1 MSCAVMAGPEPGPV
15 RGSGIRSAMVVFR
28 DEGRHRPPHD
38 AIAAMDGA
46 GDGAAVRSM
55 LISADEPG
63 AFLLLLDE
71 LTML

>member
-1 MSCAVMAGPEPGPV
+1 
-15 RGSGIRSAMVVFR
+15 MVVFR
-28 DEGRHRPPHD
+28 DEGRQAAAPPD